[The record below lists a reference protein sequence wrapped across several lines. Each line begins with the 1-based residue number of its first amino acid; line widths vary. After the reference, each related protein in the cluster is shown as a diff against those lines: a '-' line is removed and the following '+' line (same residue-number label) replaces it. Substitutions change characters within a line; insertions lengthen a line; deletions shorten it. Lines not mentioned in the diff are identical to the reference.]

1 VDLRAA
7 QEARV
12 SADVAFAGSQRR
24 GAPSRHGSA
33 GLESRSCAKSWH
45 IATAAA
51 PIVRR
56 TSLLTCV
63 LRRVY
68 EAARSRSVLLYL
80 SKCTGEQMPC
90 RSSNKERNCELGA
103 CGAFLDRCKHD
114 AIIAALVSPAVRP
127 DADPA
132 APRSFAARG
141 SELHPRNPQRAKML
155 GCAAQTERWKSKRC
169 GWNPKK
175 RDCSQ

>member
-1 VDLRAA
+1 MDLSAA

-12 SADVAFAGSQRR
+12 SADVAFAGRQRR

-90 RSSNKERNCELGA
+90 RSSSKTRNRELGD

-114 AIIAALVSPAVRP
+114 AIIAALASPAVRP

-132 APRSFAARG
+132 APSWIAACG
-141 SELHPRNPQRAKML
+141 SALRPRNPRDAKWV
-155 GCAAQTERWKSKRC
+155 GCATQTELSKSKRC

-175 RDCSQ
+175 RDSSL